1 MNDLRAAWDDFRQ
14 AWRPLVLFQV
24 ALKFVEAWLLVPALA
39 LLLAALL
46 ARAGHVAVSNLD
58 VVDFLLT
65 PTGLLYAGLL
75 ATGTVAVLFF
85 ELAGVM
91 VVADRVV
98 AGERLSVAGLVR
110 AALGKVPRIVRLGA
124 ATVALLALVLA
135 PFVLLIYLTYSSL
148 LTGHDIYFY
157 VKERPPVFWLAVGI
171 AGLLVVAAV
180 AVVAWLYVRW
190 AFALPVLLF
199 EKATPSAALRAS
211 RDRVRG
217 SAWRVGFVLIGWI
230 VSVLLLGAL
239 AGAGFRLVASAV
251 LDRAGERPVATI
263 LLLLTG
269 QAMLLAA
276 VSFVLV
282 VGLGLLTRRLYL
294 RRSEQLGV
302 AVTEEP
308 AADPREAAT
317 GRLTWMVLPLL
328 LLVPLGLWAGLA
340 AYLTE
345 RPPVGVT
352 AHRGHAR
359 AAPENTLAA
368 IRKAIDSGADYVEID
383 VHQTKDGAIVLLH
396 DRDLKRVAGLSRRLD
411 ELSLDEVRAL
421 DVGAWFGPAFAG
433 ERVPTLQEAIRLC
446 RGRIRM
452 NIELKIFGSDRRLA
466 VDVARLV
473 GEEGFEAECVV
484 TSFEYDALREAKE
497 VNPALRRGL
506 IVAHAIGD
514 VSRIDVEVLS
524 VRADFLSDDLVRS
537 AHRAGRE
544 VHVWT
549 VNDPRQMARLI
560 QRGADNLITSDPDL
574 AIRVRDEWAALSEA
588 ERLLLTSRLLLG
600 LDP

>member
-1 MNDLRAAWDDFRQ
+1 MNDLRAAWDDFRR
-14 AWRPLVLFQV
+14 AWRPLVLFQL

-75 ATGTVAVLFF
+75 ATGAVAVLFF

-91 VVADRVV
+91 AVADRVV
-98 AGERLSVAGLVR
+98 AGERLSVAGLAR

-135 PFVLLIYLTYSSL
+135 PFVLLIYLTYSVL

-171 AGLLVVAAV
+171 AGLLLVAAV

-199 EKATPSAALRAS
+199 EKATPTGALRAS

-217 SAWRVGFVLIGWI
+217 SAWRIGVVLIGWI
-230 VSVLLLGAL
+230 VGVLVLGAL

-251 LDRAGERPVATI
+251 LDRAGERPVVAI

-269 QAMLLAA
+269 QAVLLAA

-294 RRSEQLGV
+294 GRSEQLGI
-302 AVTEEP
+302 AATAEP
-308 AADPREAAT
+308 ADPREGGT
-317 GRLTWMVLPLL
+317 GRLIWLVLPLV

-340 AYLTE
+340 AYLTD

-411 ELSLDEVRAL
+411 ELSLDEVQAL

-433 ERVPTLQEAIRLC
+433 ERVPTLAEAIRLC
-446 RGRIRM
+446 RGRVRM
-452 NIELKIFGSDRRLA
+452 NIELKIFGPDRRLA

-484 TSFEYDALREAKE
+484 TSFEYDALREARG
-497 VNPALRRGL
+497 VNPALRTGL

-514 VSRIDVEVLS
+514 VSRVEVEVLS
-524 VRADFLSDDLVRS
+524 VRADFLSDELARS

-574 AIRVRDEWAALSEA
+574 AIRVRDEWAALTEA